1 VNHKTKEEVCLTE
14 APEGAKGPAL
24 DRRRFLGLAGAAAA
38 AVTAGVPSLEASPGA
53 LEVETAAARKP
64 QPGVSAKARARRE
77 RSYHLRHQAALDH
90 LNAPYQQHQPNDDE
104 ARYPNRIGNF
114 SKGLPHNAYGEV
126 DESAYAMFL
135 KAVDS
140 GDPDD
145 FLAIPTSGG
154 RKLTS
159 PQSGLAFD
167 LQGMDAQDL
176 AVPPHPSLR
185 SARAAG
191 EATELYWMAL
201 LRDVNFLEYEGS
213 ELAHAAAADLS
224 RLKDFRGRK
233 EDGKVTAGTLFRD
246 PLPGTDNGPYIS
258 QFMWKPTPY
267 GAEYI
272 DRRMLTYLPGSDH
285 VTSYSDWIDTQNG
298 FGNFF
303 VHHDPERRYIR
314 NGRDLAE
321 WVHNDVLFQAY
332 FNACLILSTP
342 LDPFS
347 PPTGGGIGAPFN
359 LGNPYRRVPNQA
371 GFATFGDPYEKTIL
385 CEVATR
391 ALKATW
397 FQKWFVHRRLRPEQY
412 GGRVHNQIE
421 NNRYP
426 GVLHNDVLSSPALE
440 RVFSK
445 YGTYLLPQAYPEGA
459 PTHPAYTAGHATVA
473 GACVTILKALF
484 REEYI
489 IPTPVIPTPDGL
501 ALQPYQGPPLTVG
514 GELNKLASNIATGR
528 NIAGVHWRSDAMES
542 LKLGEALAIA
552 ILQDQ
557 KACYNERFDGF
568 TFTKFDGTRVT
579 V

>member
-1 VNHKTKEEVCLTE
+1 MDKKTQEQEEVS
-14 APEGAKGPAL
+14 PAKTPAL

-53 LEVETAAARKP
+53 LEAETAAARKP
-64 QPGVSAKARARRE
+64 QAGGSAKARARRQKCFE
-77 RSYHLRHQAALDH
+77 LRHKSALEH
-90 LNAPYQQHQPNDDE
+90 LNAPYQEHKSNGDE
-104 ARYPNRIGNF
+104 DRYPNRIGNF
-114 SKGLPHNAYGEV
+114 SKGLPHNSFGEV
-126 DESAYAMFL
+126 DESAYEIYL
-135 KAVDS
+135 KALDAGTS
-140 GDPDD
+140 DD
-145 FLAIPTSGG
+145 FLTIPTSGG
-154 RKLTS
+154 RKLTN
-159 PQSGLAFD
+159 PQAGLAFD
-167 LQGMDAQDL
+167 LQGMDAQDV
-176 AVPPHPSLR
+176 AVPPHPPLA
-185 SARAAG
+185 SAWAAG
-191 EATELYWMAL
+191 EAAELYWMAL
-201 LRDVNFLEYEGS
+201 LRDVNFLEYEAS
-213 ELAHAAAADLS
+213 DLAHAAASDLS
-224 RLKDFRGRK
+224 RMKDFRGRK
-233 EDGKVTAGTLFRD
+233 ENGKVTPRTLFRD
-246 PLPGTDNGPYIS
+246 TLPGTDVGPYIS

-272 DRRMLTYLPGSDH
+272 DRRMLTYFPGSDH
-285 VTSYSDWIDTQNG
+285 VTSYSDWLDTQNG

-359 LGNPYRRVPNQA
+359 PGYPYRRVPNQA
-371 GFATFGDPYEKTIL
+371 GFVTFGDPYEKVIL

-391 ALKATW
+391 VLKATW

-412 GGRVHNQIE
+412 AGRVHNQIE
-421 NNRYP
+421 HDRYP
-426 GVLHNDVLSSPALE
+426 GILHNDILSSPALE

-445 YGTYLLPQAYPEGA
+445 NGTYLLPQAFPEGA
-459 PTHPAYTAGHATVA
+459 PTHPSYTAGHATVA
-473 GACVTILKALF
+473 GACVTVLKALF

-489 IPTPVIPTPDGL
+489 IPTPVVPTPDGL

-514 GELNKLASNIATGR
+514 GELNKLASNVAQGR
-528 NIAGVHWRSDAMES
+528 NIGGVHWRSDATES

-552 ILQDQ
+552 ILKDQ
-557 KACYNERFDGF
+557 KACYSERFDGF
-568 TFTKFDGTRVT
+568 TFTKFDGTRIT